1 MKLLSRC
8 LGRRIATT
16 TSKKRK
22 GRVRQHVNPLAD
34 KFQAPIGAF
43 MSNWSEIP
51 FEDGRK
57 DRTLRSFSTGP
68 YQHTHTHTS
77 TVILDLGC
85 AKAKYLRHLASLN
98 VNMNYLG
105 IEIRE
110 EVAEYANLK
119 AKEEGLGNFHVIGG
133 FAAESVLPDVT
144 RCVQDADV
152 KLRALNVFHP
162 DPWVKKK
169 HIKRRIVNSSFV
181 RLLET
186 YLPRD
191 TAILLQTD
199 VSDLHEYHRE
209 VFQEN
214 SKRYLFTD
222 DEEHVAPCFETYMG
236 DVLTDRHRAVL
247 NNDGDIYRAVLLE
260 RD

>member
-1 MKLLSRC
+1 M
-8 LGRRIATT
+8 
-16 TSKKRK
+16 
-22 GRVRQHVNPLAD
+22 
-34 KFQAPIGAF
+34 
-43 MSNWSEIP
+43 
-51 FEDGRK
+51 
-57 DRTLRSFSTGP
+57 
-68 YQHTHTHTS
+68 
-77 TVILDLGC
+77 ILDLGC

-133 FAAESVLPDVT
+133 FAAESVLPDVS

-199 VSDLHEYHRE
+199 VLDLHEYHRE

-222 DEEHVAPCFETYMG
+222 DEEHVVPCFETYMG

-260 RD
+260 RE

>member
-1 MKLLSRC
+1 M
-8 LGRRIATT
+8 
-16 TSKKRK
+16 
-22 GRVRQHVNPLAD
+22 
-34 KFQAPIGAF
+34 
-43 MSNWSEIP
+43 
-51 FEDGRK
+51 
-57 DRTLRSFSTGP
+57 
-68 YQHTHTHTS
+68 
-77 TVILDLGC
+77 ILDIGC

-110 EVAEYANLK
+110 EVAEYANFK
-119 AKEEGLGNFHVIGG
+119 AKEEGLENFHVIGG
-133 FAAESVLPDVT
+133 FAAESVLPDLT
-144 RCVQDADV
+144 RCAQDADV
-152 KLRALNVFHP
+152 KLRALNIFHP

-199 VSDLHEYHRE
+199 VLDLHEYHRE
-209 VFQEN
+209 VFQES

-222 DEEHVAPCFETYMG
+222 DEDHVAPCFETYMG
-236 DVLTDRHRAVL
+236 DVLTDRHLAVL

-260 RD
+260 HE

>member
-1 MKLLSRC
+1 M
-8 LGRRIATT
+8 
-16 TSKKRK
+16 
-22 GRVRQHVNPLAD
+22 
-34 KFQAPIGAF
+34 
-43 MSNWSEIP
+43 
-51 FEDGRK
+51 
-57 DRTLRSFSTGP
+57 
-68 YQHTHTHTS
+68 
-77 TVILDLGC
+77 ILDIGC

-110 EVAEYANLK
+110 EVAEYSNLK
-119 AKEEGLGNFHVIGG
+119 AKEEGLENFHVIGG
-133 FAAESVLPDVT
+133 FAAESVLPDLT
-144 RCVQDADV
+144 RCAQDADV
-152 KLRALNVFHP
+152 KLRALNIFHP

-199 VSDLHEYHRE
+199 VLDLHEYHRE
-209 VFQEN
+209 VFQES

-260 RD
+260 RE